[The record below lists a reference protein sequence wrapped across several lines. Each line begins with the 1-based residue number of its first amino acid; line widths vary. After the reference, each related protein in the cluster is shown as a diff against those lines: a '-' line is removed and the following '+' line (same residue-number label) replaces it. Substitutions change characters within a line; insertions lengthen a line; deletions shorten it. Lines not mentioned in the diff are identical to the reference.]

1 MKRINIKLS
10 TILLAIVAAVM
21 FSVFFILS
29 TDPASAENAP
39 LTITDGASL
48 RLENENKGLR
58 FSATLNEQPDET
70 AEYHMMIFPSN
81 YLNDYVSGDYYEY
94 ITDFIAQNNQQ
105 YGTSVQLAD
114 MVCEPVL
121 TDDINNVYE
130 IRASLTNV
138 LFNNSARDFT
148 AIGYKLKDG
157 VREYTSPVS
166 RSLSGTAVAALQSG
180 DYSEDAGI
188 SEIINAYVQN
198 GIKSTLGLSESDAV
212 PAYYVNP
219 DTYIVRFTLADG
231 EKEFSFNV
239 YNTETA
245 ENIPSLNK
253 FVYAVCTDPRIT
265 YENGKISV
273 NGETGEGFIC
283 SVRFECPGFTH
294 CVIFVEVI
302 SDPLAVDIFT
312 EKYNESAAGWAP
324 QALSNI
330 GRSYDQEAGA
340 IKAER
345 KTDYSTNPNGFTS
358 PNNRIYFRDLTALK
372 KAYEQGYKYMSFEY
386 YSTLAENATGSY
398 YGFRIYSNTEYSTT
412 ACGTEIVTYTGDNL
426 LNGEWRTVNINLET
440 VFGNSRDAK
449 ELSFVVCGGSGS
461 YLMLRNMQLSEQLVY
476 TGMFDETAATSLWT
490 GVLNCQITKSF
501 DYTENAMKL
510 TANGASVNNSDRHH
524 VFVIDRAYF
533 DEALASGYDT
543 FTFQIKGDANTVTD
557 STAGFAIYSHIDCLT
572 NGANDNRNNEGD
584 IYSKTYAFG
593 KTLGTE
599 LSSTEYTA
607 VSINISDLLERA
619 GTTGIGIWFGGVA
632 GNSIYLKGGTFSA
645 QQAA

>member
-1 MKRINIKLS
+1 MKRISIKLS

-48 RLENENKGLR
+48 RLETENKGLR

-94 ITDFIAQNNQQ
+94 LTDFIDQNNQQ

-121 TDDINNVYE
+121 TDETNNIYQ

-138 LFNNSARDFT
+138 LFDNSARDFT

-157 VREYTSPVS
+157 AREYTSPVS

-212 PAYYVNP
+212 PAYSVNP

-358 PNNRIYFRDLTALK
+358 ANNRIYFRDLTALK

-426 LNGEWRTVNINLET
+426 VNGEWRTVNINLET

-557 STAGFAIYSHIDCLT
+557 STAGFAIYSHIDCLKI
-572 NGANDNRNNEGD
+572 GANDNRNNETG

-619 GTTGIGIWFGGVA
+619 GTTGIGIWFGGIA